1 MTSKIAIIP
10 KGVLS
15 ASSTSLVSRD
25 STKSGV
31 ELENTTA
38 LSFLKLPHP
47 RTDLPALFLP
57 FSSESSVDREEQIL
71 EVQAVNPPASRSWF
85 TDDNTVLEDGR
96 LLLLTPIDPMFLL
109 LPILRLA
116 NPSIES
122 GTFQTIDAIFEAASQ
137 KVYEQQLEIGENTD
151 DIPNYKD
158 IILLSRMNFV
168 PSALSRICD
177 CQAGRTK
184 LACDLLSQYLS
195 PWIYQELL
203 KLYDFKS
210 LDQHLRS
217 IQAADVGVS
226 HAEGKGKSTA
236 AGGKK
241 RKADTQTSRGVQKLQ
256 KTDTSKMNKL
266 TSFFQKKSTA

>member
-10 KGVLS
+10 KSVLS

-122 GTFQTIDAIFEAASQ
+122 GLRTTARDR
-137 KVYEQQLEIGENTD
+137 GE
-151 DIPNYKD
+151 Y
-158 IILLSRMNFV
+158 R
-168 PSALSRICD
+168 
-177 CQAGRTK
+177 
-184 LACDLLSQYLS
+184 
-195 PWIYQELL
+195 
-203 KLYDFKS
+203 
-210 LDQHLRS
+210 
-217 IQAADVGVS
+217 
-226 HAEGKGKSTA
+226 
-236 AGGKK
+236 
-241 RKADTQTSRGVQKLQ
+241 
-256 KTDTSKMNKL
+256 
-266 TSFFQKKSTA
+266 

>member
-177 CQAGRTK
+177 CQELEDSTK
-184 LACDLLSQYLS
+184 VYRFSFPVTLKMLQVKVNRLSSPEMAASTRIIARSLS
-195 PWIYQELL
+195 KDGLGPNEHVDD
-203 KLYDFKS
+203 KLREGN
-210 LDQHLRS
+210 LVLRN
-217 IQAADVGVS
+217 
-226 HAEGKGKSTA
+226 T
-236 AGGKK
+236 
-241 RKADTQTSRGVQKLQ
+241 
-256 KTDTSKMNKL
+256 
-266 TSFFQKKSTA
+266 